1 MYMYLTKYPTSSY
14 RMDTMRGFLIVAI
27 IGIALTPLCSNC
39 QTSYKVYLLREKL
52 ETALLDSSENKYE
65 LNQIF
70 PLGGEPRLIQCVP
83 VKYFLTCGAQHS
95 SSEGPSQID
104 CTKGYNVSFLWTSF
118 DVESFQGQMLLRW
131 AIDGVHIMGFN
142 WAEECALDFDTAP
155 IFHLDVSELCPST
168 PMSEVD
174 QALVSLTE
182 MVSCHACY
190 QVTRRVGMGTKWS
203 KRRL

>member
-70 PLGGEPRLIQCVP
+70 PLGNEPRLIQCAP
-83 VKYFLTCGAQHS
+83 VKYFLTCGAQQS

-104 CTKGYNVSFLWTSF
+104 CTEGYNVSFLWTSF
-118 DVESFQGQMLLRW
+118 NARSFQGDMLLRW
-131 AIDGVHIMGFN
+131 AIDGIHSAGFN
-142 WAEECALDFDTAP
+142 WAEACRFDFRSAANFYLNVP
-155 IFHLDVSELCPST
+155 ELCPGT
-168 PMSEVD
+168 PESVVD
-174 QALVSLTE
+174 EALELLTE
-182 MVSCHACY
+182 MVSWC
-190 QVTRRVGMGTKWS
+190 
-203 KRRL
+203 